1 MPKRRTV
8 SASPDRHGSQYGQ
21 KFFVLKGNRLIGG
34 ELTRKEY
41 VCRVLL
47 CRTLRRR
54 RSGMACPRCQTS
66 MREIMRIAPLKD
78 APGLIAYECPACEKL
93 TREI

>member
-1 MPKRRTV
+1 
-8 SASPDRHGSQYGQ
+8 
-21 KFFVLKGNRLIGG
+21 
-34 ELTRKEY
+34 
-41 VCRVLL
+41 
-47 CRTLRRR
+47 
-54 RSGMACPRCQTS
+54 